1 MEIVSG
7 VEEQIMVTRYINML
21 MEKNFSHSEIVLFTY
36 IRIYSD
42 PKVTFSELIKSIIN
56 NKIDE
61 IVNNAKKV
69 NTATS
74 QFSKEGL
81 NAK

>member
-1 MEIVSG
+1 MKKPLNSIE
-7 VEEQIMVTRYINML
+7 
-21 MEKNFSHSEIVLFTY
+21 
-36 IRIYSD
+36 RIYND

>member
-1 MEIVSG
+1 MKKTLNSIERV
-7 VEEQIMVTRYINML
+7 
-21 MEKNFSHSEIVLFTY
+21 
-36 IRIYSD
+36 YSD

-74 QFSKEGL
+74 QFNKEGL
-81 NAK
+81 NVK

>member
-1 MEIVSG
+1 MKKPLNSIE
-7 VEEQIMVTRYINML
+7 
-21 MEKNFSHSEIVLFTY
+21 
-36 IRIYSD
+36 RIYSD

-74 QFSKEGL
+74 QFSKKGL
-81 NAK
+81 NVK

>member
-1 MEIVSG
+1 MKKPLNSIE
-7 VEEQIMVTRYINML
+7 
-21 MEKNFSHSEIVLFTY
+21 
-36 IRIYSD
+36 RIYSD

-74 QFSKEGL
+74 QFSKEGWYYV
-81 NAK
+81 KKIDT